1 MEPGDEDAWLSADTG
16 PKALHALLVPCAEER
31 LAVHEVSS
39 LINSPRND
47 APQLLEPV
55 GDALP

>member
-1 MEPGDEDAWLSADTG
+1 VEPGDEDAWLSADTG

-55 GDALP
+55 GDTLP